1 MSTYCHRIIEYL
13 NKDNQWVRVGERV
26 DNFHGFDF
34 WRNNDYYDRG
44 FPENHTIK
52 KEEIYDEE
60 EDREFVWGKSYITLS
75 ELSSW
80 ADTEY
85 EEALSSLHSYIQN
98 GLFKKINLKLNDIES
113 YISQQTPRL
122 PPDEMEKAEKEI
134 DEEDDIISNY
144 SNFKEYIEEVFEQ
157 YRWLNSEIIAAS
169 SLVENV
175 ANKNEE
181 YWIELDKIRIV
192 FYFD

>member
-1 MSTYCHRIIEYL
+1 MGIGAAFAGCGAIDTAKQRLSGSSES
-13 NKDNQWVRVGERV
+13 D
-26 DNFHGFDF
+26 
-34 WRNNDYYDRG
+34 
-44 FPENHTIK
+44 PS

-60 EDREFVWGKSYITLS
+60 DDREFVWGKSYITLS

-144 SNFKEYIEEVFEQ
+144 SDFKEYIEEVFEQ
-157 YRWLNSEIIAAS
+157 YRWLHSEIIAAS